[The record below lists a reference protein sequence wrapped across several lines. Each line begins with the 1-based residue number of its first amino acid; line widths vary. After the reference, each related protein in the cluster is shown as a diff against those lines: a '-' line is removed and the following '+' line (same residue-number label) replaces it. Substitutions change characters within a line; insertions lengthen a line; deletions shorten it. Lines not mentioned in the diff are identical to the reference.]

1 MILQELAQ
9 HPVGAIPSGLAVSA
23 AGLGAAVGAA
33 ALCGAGLEQLERPVF
48 VSRPHSDRKALR
60 REREKKIA
68 AGHKPDD
75 REEYTM
81 EQTL

>member
-1 MILQELAQ
+1 MT
-9 HPVGAIPSGLAVSA
+9 
-23 AGLGAAVGAA
+23 
-33 ALCGAGLEQLERPVF
+33 
-48 VSRPHSDRKALR
+48 RPHSDSKALR

-68 AGHKPDD
+68 AGHRPDD